1 MPSEGSRHRGRPLEY
16 NVLIVPTSERGK
28 TRSFR
33 TSGLTAVLVLG
44 VSCVLIVALTLIAL
58 VYTPLARYVSIPNP
72 ELDRRYGREI
82 LDTQA
87 RLSELFQD
95 VLALKYYNRQL
106 RKALGDQ
113 GARDTSLTRGSAL
126 SSPVSARRPDSTLSV
141 AQEKKLSAADTRKRE
156 TTWKLD
162 AGAAQGTIITAGAS
176 TPRLTFPLVPPT
188 VGFISQHFDP
198 SRNHFGLD
206 YAGKQGAPIFA
217 AADGYVVFSGW
228 TYDDGNMLIISH
240 GDRYLT
246 IYKHNQSLFKSAHS
260 PVKRGEIIGVLG
272 TSGHTSLGPHLHF
285 EVWKDGIP
293 HDPEEY
299 LLNVRKVQ

>member
-1 MPSEGSRHRGRPLEY
+1 
-16 NVLIVPTSERGK
+16 
-28 TRSFR
+28 
-33 TSGLTAVLVLG
+33 
-44 VSCVLIVALTLIAL
+44 VLIVALTLIAL